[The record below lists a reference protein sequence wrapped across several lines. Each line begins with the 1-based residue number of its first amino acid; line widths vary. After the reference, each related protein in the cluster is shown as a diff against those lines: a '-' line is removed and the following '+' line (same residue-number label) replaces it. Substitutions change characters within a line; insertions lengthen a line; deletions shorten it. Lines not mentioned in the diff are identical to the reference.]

1 MLFTLRKMLFTLRKP
16 TNYSREYCYVYQ
28 FHDDHWNV
36 QSKAAEEMSA
46 LLINLLER
54 FCSTAE
60 NHANY

>member
-1 MLFTLRKMLFTLRKP
+1 MLFTLRKP